1 MKPYEPG
8 GALPARVFAKVRH
21 TGAGERPGRGSLRA
35 ISDIGDPRLVK
46 ALAHPLRVQILGVL
60 EERVASPS
68 DLAEE
73 LGAPLGNVSYHVRTL
88 ADLGLL
94 KLVRRRTRRGAVEHY
109 YQARGRATVSDEAWS
124 QVPSVVRRSM
134 VGVALDQAVE
144 QAVAAAGSGGFDG
157 DGSSLTRHSLTLDE
171 EAMREAGDALQR
183 LHDELAV
190 IQKRSADR
198 LGADGDGDSRQIGL
212 VTMLF
217 ETPP

>member
-1 MKPYEPG
+1 MRPVR
-8 GALPARVFAKVRH
+8 PAAARACRVRLVR
-21 TGAGERPGRGSLRA
+21 GRGAPRGRVLRP

-46 ALAHPLRVQILGVL
+46 ALAHPLRVQILATL

-109 YQARGRATVSDEAWS
+109 YQARGRATVTDRAWA
-124 QVPSVVRRSM
+124 QVPNVVRRSM
-134 VGVALDQAVE
+134 VGAALEQALE
-144 QAVAAAGSGGFDG
+144 QAVAAATAGGFDG
-157 DGSSLTRHSLTLDE
+157 EDARVTRHSLALDE
-171 EAMREAGDALQR
+171 EGVQEAARAIER
-183 LHDELAV
+183 LHEELNE
-190 IQKRSADR
+190 IQARSAERHDAR
-198 LGADGDGDSRQIGL
+198 RHMGL

-217 ETPP
+217 DA

>member
-1 MKPYEPG
+1 
-8 GALPARVFAKVRH
+8 VRH
-21 TGAGERPGRGSLRA
+21 LRA

-46 ALAHPLRVQILGVL
+46 ALAHPLRVQILGLL

-88 ADLGLL
+88 AELGLL

-109 YQARGRATVSDEAWS
+109 YQARGRATVSDRAWS

-134 VGVALDQAVE
+134 VGVALE
-144 QAVAAAGSGGFDG
+144 QAVDHAASAAATGGFDG
-157 DGSSLTRHSLTLDE
+157 EDSSVTRHSLTLDE
-171 EAMREAGDALQR
+171 DGVREACDALAR
-183 LHDELAV
+183 LHDQLAE
-190 IQKRSADR
+190 IQERSAER
-198 LGADGDGDSRQIGL
+198 LDGSSNGRQLGL

-217 ETPP
+217 EAQTASQAAASV

>member
-1 MKPYEPG
+1 M
-8 GALPARVFAKVRH
+8 
-21 TGAGERPGRGSLRA
+21 RA

-88 ADLGLL
+88 AELGLL

-134 VGVALDQAVE
+134 VGVALE
-144 QAVAAAGSGGFDG
+144 QAVSAAADGGFESD
-157 DGSSLTRHSLTLDE
+157 DTSVTRHSLTLDE
-171 EAMREAGDALQR
+171 EGVREACDALAK
-183 LHDELAV
+183 LHEQLAA
-190 IQKRSADR
+190 IQERSAERLDGSAGDR
-198 LGADGDGDSRQIGL
+198 QVGL

-217 ETPP
+217 EAGARTGAPATANA